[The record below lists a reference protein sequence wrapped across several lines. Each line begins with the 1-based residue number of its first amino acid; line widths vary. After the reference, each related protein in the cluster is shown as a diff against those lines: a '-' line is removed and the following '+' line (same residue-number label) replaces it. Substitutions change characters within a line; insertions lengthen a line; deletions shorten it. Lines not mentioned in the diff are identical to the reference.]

1 MYDFLTFKTFI
12 SDKVLIFFY
21 YLFAIGIPITIL
33 FFKNRIFETTL
44 FKNIFPV
51 LKEYSY
57 DKLDKKQKQYLIIT
71 CIMCFI
77 MCEILLRMFFEF
89 LIAYIQI
96 RNSLVN

>member
-1 MYDFLTFKTFI
+1 MTFLTFKTFI

-33 FFKNRIFETTL
+33 FLKNRIFETVI

-57 DKLDKKQKQYLIIT
+57 DKLNKKQKQYLIIIS
-71 CIMCFI
+71 IMCFI
-77 MCEILLRMFFEF
+77 ICEVLLRMFFEF